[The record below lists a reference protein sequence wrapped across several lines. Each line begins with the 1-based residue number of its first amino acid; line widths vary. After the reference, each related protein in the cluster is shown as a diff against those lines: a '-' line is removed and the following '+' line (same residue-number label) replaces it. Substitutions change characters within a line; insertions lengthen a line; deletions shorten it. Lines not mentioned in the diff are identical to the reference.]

1 MKPEIKRINRVFR
14 KLKFPYILPDRQDA
28 RPTYFTFRDISKRIF
43 LFLCLIGLFIIPSP
57 VFAEGG
63 LKIAIVDFEP
73 GSTNASAEK
82 ITYKIKSEL
91 IKSGNFDV
99 ISSKTVKKAL
109 DELEINDVGI
119 FNTNQAM
126 KLGQKL
132 NADLVLM
139 GEVTNFDVDKS
150 TINPDIYINR
160 VRVGRMYSITVK
172 LDISARLVHVPSG
185 AVLFSEMFSGY
196 SHRESHDVSYNY
208 VNIDLGDPDSDAM
221 MKKVFNEAME
231 KLTSKI
237 IDVAPKTGYI
247 LSVEEGLVVIDLGQK
262 RQMKEGTVL
271 QVYESRKYKHPK
283 TGAEVTSN
291 EKIAKIKVVK
301 VLENIS
307 RAEVTEGN
315 REDIQPGNMVLVVK

>member
-1 MKPEIKRINRVFR
+1 MKPRIG
-14 KLKFPYILPDRQDA
+14 K
-28 RPTYFTFRDISKRIF
+28 IF
-43 LFLCLIGLFIIPSP
+43 LFLFVMCLLPAPSL

-73 GSTNASAEK
+73 GETKASAEK

-99 ISSKTVKKAL
+99 ISSKTIKKAL
-109 DELEINDVGI
+109 DELEIPNEGI
-119 FNTNQAM
+119 FNTAQAV

-150 TINPDIYINR
+150 AINPDIYISR
-160 VRVGRMYSITVK
+160 VRVGRMYSVTVK

-185 AVLFSEMFSGY
+185 AVLFSDMFSGY
-196 SHRESHDVSYNY
+196 SHRESHDVSYQY
-208 VNIDLGDPDSDAM
+208 VNIDLGDPDSDSM

-231 KLTSKI
+231 KLTGKI
-237 IDVAPKTGYI
+237 IDVAPKTGYV
-247 LSVEEGLVVIDLGQK
+247 LSIEEGKVIIDMGQK
-262 RQMKEGTVL
+262 RQMKEGVVL

-283 TGAEVTSN
+283 TGAEVSSN

-307 RAEVTEGN
+307 KAEVTEGKI
-315 REDIQPGNMVLVVK
+315 EDIQSGNMVLVIK